1 MFSIPI
7 DLCLTRAAS
16 RKVFGKEVLPA
27 SMSEYIAIALLLVR
41 ERYVMG
47 EKSFWWP
54 YIQILPETDEVNPS
68 FTWSD
73 DELALLEGSPGIK
86 ATRSMQAKLRNE
98 YASLQDGIFKA
109 HPKVFTGVDSSGG
122 AASAAAAGPNDGDG
136 DKESKEPAGAFC
148 FAHFEWAFTMLFS
161 RAIRLDK
168 LTGGPAVSLLR
179 LSAYLISSI
188 ALR

>member
-1 MFSIPI
+1 LFSIPI

-16 RKVFGKEVLPA
+16 RKVFGKDVIPA
-27 SMSEYIAIALLLVR
+27 SMSEYIAIALLLVH
-41 ERYVMG
+41 ERYVVG

-86 ATRSMQAKLRNE
+86 ATRSMQTKLRTE
-98 YASLQDGIFKA
+98 YETLLEGVFKA
-109 HPKVFTGVDSSGG
+109 HPNVFTGTDSPG
-122 AASAAAAGPNDGDG
+122 AAAVATPTDGGEDE
-136 DKESKEPAGAFC
+136 ESKEREQAGAFC

-168 LTGGPAVSLLR
+168 LTGGPAVSIGF
-179 LSAYLISSI
+179 A
-188 ALR
+188 